1 MNIDERIETLKA
13 VLACLGQALGPD
25 VEFALYDLRKPGI
38 CALIN
43 GTVSGRSVGFQPDP
57 AVLAAMD
64 QTIMQKG
71 QSVGVLRSAQ
81 NGKKIRGSHFLL
93 RTEEG
98 IPYARLCVNQ
108 DVTKISQLRDTLDAL
123 IAAPAEE
130 QAPLTLDEN
139 IIQKTCHAVI
149 MEEIQAHMPVALQ
162 SREVKAEIITSLY
175 KKGVFDIKDSV
186 GQVCNLLG
194 ISQTTLYN
202 FLREIR
208 RTDVKKDTLF

>member
-1 MNIDERIETLKA
+1 MNIDERIETLKT
-13 VLACLGQALGPD
+13 VLNYLGQALGPD

-38 CALIN
+38 YELVN
-43 GTVSGRSVGFQPDP
+43 GEVSGRDVGFQPDP

-64 QTIMQKG
+64 QTIMQDG
-71 QSVGVLRSAQ
+71 QSIGLLRSAQ
-81 NGKKIRGSHFLL
+81 NGKKIRASHFLF

-108 DVTKISQLRDTLDAL
+108 DVTKIMQLRDTLDAML
-123 IAAPAEE
+123 AAPAEE
-130 QAPLTLDEN
+130 QVPLALDEN

-149 MEEIQAHMPVALQ
+149 MEEIQAHLPVSLQ
-162 SREVKAEIITSLY
+162 SREVKNEIITSLY

-208 RTDVKKDTLF
+208 RAKVKKDILF